1 MPSLA
6 NSAALLLLG
15 NSEGLPWTSPTWQE
29 LTKVFRIPWYTEPDA
44 APETPAPNVSGWS
57 TAVAQ
62 SIKTHARNLW
72 AQPNA
77 VAQAAHARRAYTDN
91 DAQGRT
97 AWNGWVSANW
107 TATWKLNRVIDEV
120 LTEVKC
126 GPYDTLAR
134 FKAKKLP
141 TLEDSQVSILA
152 PNALAFKLFGDDA
165 YPDGDPAFL
174 IPAVN
179 RSYRL
184 AALTADS
191 ADPGIKDIQSY
202 LINIRSLMSILH
214 RYKDADTIAKLE
226 EKKKRIEA
234 MLAAAQNDDSKTDEI
249 SKLPKALRDALKK
262 LATEDEIRG
271 VERLVQAALENIQ
284 PDDGMLELPEGESID
299 FSWKE
304 GVEDLSNLTEDDLWA
319 RLGLKECKA
328 IPMFQKYTDPDAVI
342 EPWTDEGESWLN
354 NPDSGRE
361 PLHARWHQLVGIIR
375 MLQRAFQGEP
385 VLLMDGV
392 GIGKTFQVIGFISCL
407 AWFRSHY
414 EVHKKFPGAF
424 GTLKWQGKEANIP
437 DLPFLVVCLVS
448 LHHQWQC
455 EIEWFLQRSTFDV
468 LPYLQRLNKRRDW
481 WIQVKAKS
489 QQQAHRQII
498 LATDTAIQDDGMAVF
513 LDLLHHVEDEPKH
526 APAYHHLSP
535 RMVFEHDF
543 LGVIVDEAHKAR
555 KFNKFHQAMYALGKK
570 SATMIV
576 MSATPVMTH
585 LLSSEDRL
593 RGLLA
598 GEESSAQDKS
608 TAMRPVL
615 QKWVP
620 FLREVFSKHVIRR
633 TLDSLDY
640 HGKKIFGLPPY
651 QERIMLLELREWE
664 KVRLAKITDEL
675 VHCPSLN
682 TIAGAGKVSAC
693 EKCSTKLDI
702 LAQIVSHHLSAD
714 NARSLNIDDDG
725 MTLQPDEPGTTALVA
740 SKEADRVIIFSA
752 FPSSNAAIIDVL
764 KLHGIRALE
773 LHGRIGPAK
782 RKSVLNEFRSSTRD
796 AGARVLILS
805 QVGMDTLWSALED
818 EQLRG
823 RIYRYPQQK
832 EVLVYRLVARG
843 MPDVF
848 LNNIAFDKGNLH
860 KAFIGMDEQSRALFM
875 GGDADDTGGTDANS
889 NRDDED
895 KGKDTAM
902 DIDEPSTRTMKGS
915 KKGRV
920 KVPKAPS
927 TPPREGTKRAAA
939 VQDAQPTVGFGRP
952 LSELCR
958 PVSDLVGKGGND

>member
-62 SIKTHARNLW
+62 SVKTHARNLW

-174 IPAVN
+174 IPAVKSFIDDLLVN
-179 RSYRL
+179 TWHRYRKAL
-184 AALTADS
+184 GREAKDISKKEASLGMQWQALTADS

-354 NPDSGRE
+354 NPDGGRE

-424 GTLKWQGKEANIP
+424 ASLKWQGKEANIP
-437 DLPFLVVCLVS
+437 DLPFLV
-448 LHHQWQC
+448 
-455 EIEWFLQRSTFDV
+455 
-468 LPYLQRLNKRRDW
+468 
-481 WIQVKAKS
+481 
-489 QQQAHRQII
+489 
-498 LATDTAIQDDGMAVF
+498 
-513 LDLLHHVEDEPKH
+513 
-526 APAYHHLSP
+526 
-535 RMVFEHDF
+535 
-543 LGVIVDEAHKAR
+543 
-555 KFNKFHQAMYALGKK
+555 
-570 SATMIV
+570 
-576 MSATPVMTH
+576 
-585 LLSSEDRL
+585 
-593 RGLLA
+593 
-598 GEESSAQDKS
+598 
-608 TAMRPVL
+608 
-615 QKWVP
+615 
-620 FLREVFSKHVIRR
+620 
-633 TLDSLDY
+633 
-640 HGKKIFGLPPY
+640 
-651 QERIMLLELREWE
+651 
-664 KVRLAKITDEL
+664 
-675 VHCPSLN
+675 
-682 TIAGAGKVSAC
+682 
-693 EKCSTKLDI
+693 
-702 LAQIVSHHLSAD
+702 
-714 NARSLNIDDDG
+714 
-725 MTLQPDEPGTTALVA
+725 
-740 SKEADRVIIFSA
+740 
-752 FPSSNAAIIDVL
+752 
-764 KLHGIRALE
+764 
-773 LHGRIGPAK
+773 
-782 RKSVLNEFRSSTRD
+782 
-796 AGARVLILS
+796 
-805 QVGMDTLWSALED
+805 
-818 EQLRG
+818 
-823 RIYRYPQQK
+823 
-832 EVLVYRLVARG
+832 
-843 MPDVF
+843 
-848 LNNIAFDKGNLH
+848 
-860 KAFIGMDEQSRALFM
+860 
-875 GGDADDTGGTDANS
+875 
-889 NRDDED
+889 
-895 KGKDTAM
+895 
-902 DIDEPSTRTMKGS
+902 
-915 KKGRV
+915 
-920 KVPKAPS
+920 
-927 TPPREGTKRAAA
+927 
-939 VQDAQPTVGFGRP
+939 
-952 LSELCR
+952 
-958 PVSDLVGKGGND
+958 